1 MPSRVAEG
9 GDNLGVSGVTPPS
22 DHEREDTMSLI
33 RRIARPLIAA
43 PFILEGVRTALHP
56 EREIDV
62 APAAFGQVDKAL
74 ANTSVP
80 KAVDARAIV
89 RGAGVVAAGAGI
101 MYATNRAPRL
111 SAALLLVTTSVGI
124 ANRKKVWELRGE
136 ERVQEI
142 QSILTDAGLL
152 GGVLLAVADTDGN
165 PSVGYRVNRLV
176 ERGQKSAAKKQR
188 ELEKSAGKLG
198 RKVKKSDTRKKAEE
212 WQKSASKAFDHAAKS
227 VHDQLG

>member
-1 MPSRVAEG
+1 
-9 GDNLGVSGVTPPS
+9 
-22 DHEREDTMSLI
+22 MSLI

-43 PFILEGVRTALHP
+43 PFILEGVRTAQHP

-62 APAAFGQVDKAL
+62 APAAFDQVDKVL
-74 ANTSVP
+74 SSTSLP
-80 KAVDARAIV
+80 RSIDARAIV

-124 ANRKKVWELRGE
+124 ANRKKLWELRGE
-136 ERVQEI
+136 ERVQEL

-152 GGVLLAVADTDGN
+152 GGVLLAIADTDGS
-165 PSVGYRVNRLV
+165 PSVGYRVGKLV

-188 ELEKSAGKLG
+188 ELQKSADKLG
-198 RKVKKSDTRKKAEE
+198 RKVKKSDVRKRAEKLQKQAGKKAGEL
-212 WQKSASKAFDHAAKS
+212 QKSASGAFDQAAKS
-227 VHDQLG
+227 VKHQLG